1 MFANIEIPRIWE
13 DLLSDNRSSTGFVY
27 AEGTNLGNIPLV
39 KALKV
44 KGFDYVLE
52 SLWSNTS
59 LKVAN
64 NLLTVHFE
72 GNNFYIKIGNGWGVS
87 WEAQYTDKILI
98 NLTPN
103 LIDGNI
109 FWIKSL

>member
-52 SLWSNTS
+52 SL
-59 LKVAN
+59 
-64 NLLTVHFE
+64 
-72 GNNFYIKIGNGWGVS
+72 
-87 WEAQYTDKILI
+87 
-98 NLTPN
+98 
-103 LIDGNI
+103 
-109 FWIKSL
+109 